1 MEDMMGNIIG
11 TVKGAVAGLTGVA
24 VCLITLGVVM
34 ELLLGSDAQGV
45 FMAKGGVVQGIQS
58 LVTQLGTAGLT
69 GLISAIVILGIVKS
83 AND

>member
-1 MEDMMGNIIG
+1 
-11 TVKGAVAGLTGVA
+11 GVA

-45 FMAKGGVVQGIQS
+45 FMAKGGVVQGITG
-58 LVTQLGTAGLT
+58 LVEQLGTAGLT

>member
-1 MEDMMGNIIG
+1 MGNIIG

>member
-1 MEDMMGNIIG
+1 MGNIIG

-45 FMAKGGVVQGIQS
+45 FMAKGGVVQAFS
-58 LVTQLGTAGLT
+58 PW
-69 GLISAIVILGIVKS
+69 
-83 AND
+83 

>member
-1 MEDMMGNIIG
+1 MGNIIG

-34 ELLLGSDAQGV
+34 ELLLGDKAQGV
-45 FMAKGGVVQGIQS
+45 FMSKGGVIQGITDLITS
-58 LVTQLGTAGLT
+58 LGTAGLT